1 MEVLDAGAKIPR
13 GSMGVWTLA
22 WPSIITNLFYATS
35 SIVAIKIVGNL
46 GPDAIAAAVTGQRV
60 TFILQA
66 VLTGVLA
73 GSTALIARN
82 WGADDKLEA
91 GIFITRTVQLV
102 LLLSLISSA
111 LIWQFAEPLVKFF
124 GLKGQALILS
134 ELYLKAISPFYVA
147 FGCGLALI
155 TALRAVGDVKTPLII
170 GFIMNL
176 FAIFFMLVF
185 VNGWLGF
192 PNYGVVGA
200 AYGNGVSFIIGAS
213 LLIVCWLSNQLPV
226 KYFSIF
232 NLDIERVKQIFNVG
246 LPAALD
252 QIIFQI
258 GITAFL
264 ILVAYYGTEAYAAY
278 GIGVQILSFSFV
290 IGFGF
295 SIAGATLVGQHL
307 GAKNKDQARRAGW
320 GAMRLSIIS
329 MTFFGIIIILLAEP
343 LARFMIDNDE
353 VVRLT
358 VIFIWLLGSMQPL
371 MAIEFSLGGALRGAG
386 DTKTPLVITL
396 TCLLFIRVFLAVI
409 FFLLDARIEIIFSTL
424 VADYVVKGV
433 LYVARFKS
441 DKWMNVLK
449 PKEADQQGF

>member
-1 MEVLDAGAKIPR
+1 MEVLDGGPKIPR

-35 SIVAIKIVGNL
+35 SIAAIKVVGDL

-82 WGADDKLEA
+82 WGANEKLEA
-91 GIFITRTVQLV
+91 GIFFSRTVQLV
-102 LLLSLISSA
+102 TFLALISA
-111 LIWQFAEPLVKFF
+111 VLIWKFAEPLVIFF
-124 GLKGQALILS
+124 GLKDEALILS
-134 ELYLKAISPFYVA
+134 TQYLKSIAPFYIGY
-147 FGCGLALI
+147 GCGLGLI
-155 TALRAVGDVKTPLII
+155 TALRAIGDVKTPLII
-170 GFIMNL
+170 GVIMNL
-176 FAIFFMLVF
+176 FAIFFMLVL

-192 PNYGVVGA
+192 PKYGVVGA
-200 AYGNGVSFIIGAS
+200 ALGNGVSFLIGAA
-213 LLIVCWLSNQLPV
+213 LLIVFWLSNQLQV
-226 KYFSIF
+226 RYSSIF
-232 NLDIERVKQIFNVG
+232 NFDIKRVKEIFEVG
-246 LPAALD
+246 LPAALE
-252 QIIFQI
+252 QVIFQI

-264 ILVAYYGTEAYAAY
+264 ILVAFYGTEAYAAY
-278 GIGVQILSFSFV
+278 GIGVQILSFSIV

-307 GAKNKDQARRAGW
+307 GAKNEEQAKRAGW

-329 MTFFGIIIILLAEP
+329 MTFFGVLITIFAEP
-343 LARFMIDNDE
+343 LARYMIDNDE

-386 DTKTPLVITL
+386 DTKTPLAITL
-396 TCLLFIRVFLAVI
+396 TCLLFIRVFLAMI
-409 FFLLDARIEIIFSTL
+409 FFLLDARVEVIFSTL
-424 VADYVVKGV
+424 VADYVVKGF
-433 LYVARFKS
+433 LYVARFRS
-441 DKWMNVLK
+441 DRWMNVLK
-449 PKEADQQGF
+449 TREAD

>member
-170 GFIMNL
+170 GLIMNL

-246 LPAALD
+246 LPAALE

-441 DKWMNVLK
+441 DKWMNVLQS
-449 PKEADQQGF
+449 KEVDQQGF

>member
-1 MEVLDAGAKIPR
+1 MEVLGGGDKIPR
-13 GSMGVWTLA
+13 GSMGVWKLA

-35 SIVAIKIVGNL
+35 SIVAIKVVGGL

-73 GSTALIARN
+73 GSTALIARH
-82 WGADDKLEA
+82 WGAEDKDEA
-91 GIFITRTVQLV
+91 GVFLTRTVQLV
-102 LLLSLISSA
+102 IFLSIISA
-111 LIWQFAEPLVKFF
+111 FLVWQFAEPLVRFF
-124 GLKGQALILS
+124 GLKNQALILS
-134 ELYLKAISPFYVA
+134 SDYLKAIAPFYVA
-147 FGCGLALI
+147 FGCGMGLI
-155 TALRAVGDVKTPLII
+155 TALRAVGDVKTPLFI
-170 GFIMNL
+170 GVIMNL

-192 PNYGVVGA
+192 PEYGVLGA
-200 AYGNGVSFIIGAS
+200 ALGNGLSFVIGAV
-213 LLIVCWLSNQLPV
+213 LLVVFWLSNQLAV
-226 KYFSIF
+226 RYSSIF
-232 NLDIERVKQIFNVG
+232 DLDIIRVIEIFKVG
-246 LPAALD
+246 LPAALE
-252 QIIFQI
+252 QVVFQI

-307 GAKNKDQARRAGW
+307 GAQNKDQAKRAGW

-329 MTFFGIIIILLAEP
+329 MTFFGIVIVAFAEP

-396 TCLLFIRVFLAVI
+396 TCLLFIRVFLAVV
-409 FFLLDARIEIIFSTL
+409 FFLLDASIEIIFSTL
-424 VADYVVKGV
+424 LADYIVKGF
-433 LYVARFKS
+433 LYVSRFKS
-441 DKWMNVLK
+441 GRWMNVLK
-449 PKEADQQGF
+449 IKEVDQQL

>member
-1 MEVLDAGAKIPR
+1 MEVLAEEGKIPR
-13 GSMGVWTLA
+13 GSFGVWTLA
-22 WPSIITNLFYATS
+22 WPSIITNIFYATS
-35 SIVAIKIVGNL
+35 SIVAIKVVGGL

-82 WGADDKLEA
+82 WGAKNKEEA
-91 GIFITRTVQLV
+91 GIFFTRTVQLV
-102 LLLSLISSA
+102 VFIAFITSA
-111 LIWQFAEPLVKFF
+111 LIWQFAEPLVTFF
-124 GLKGQALILS
+124 GLKGDALSLS
-134 ELYLKAISPFYVA
+134 IEYLKSIAPFYIA
-147 FGCGLALI
+147 FGCGLGLI
-155 TALRAVGDVKTPLII
+155 TALRAVGDVKTPMII
-170 GFIMNL
+170 GVVMNL

-192 PNYGVVGA
+192 PEYGVRGA
-200 AYGNGVSFIIGAS
+200 AIGNGLSFVIGAI
-213 LLIVCWLSNQLPV
+213 LLIVFWISNSLPV
-226 KYFSIF
+226 KYSSILT
-232 NLDIERVKQIFNVG
+232 LDTSRVKEIFRVG
-246 LPAALD
+246 LPAALE
-252 QIIFQI
+252 QVIFQG

-264 ILVAYYGTEAYAAY
+264 ILVALYGTEAYAAY

-307 GAKNKDQARRAGW
+307 GAGDTDQARRAGW
-320 GAMRLSIIS
+320 GAMRLSIVS
-329 MTFFGIIIILLAEP
+329 MTFFGILITIFAES

-353 VVRLT
+353 VVRLS

-396 TCLLFIRVFLAVI
+396 TCLLFIRVLLALI
-409 FFLLDARIEIIFSTL
+409 FYMLDASVEVIFSTL
-424 VADYVVKGV
+424 VADYVVKGF
-433 LYVARFKS
+433 LYVGRFKS
-441 DKWMNVLK
+441 DKWMKVMKLR
-449 PKEADQQGF
+449 EDT

>member
-1 MEVLDAGAKIPR
+1 MEVLDGGDKIPR
-13 GSMGVWTLA
+13 GSMGVWKLA

-35 SIVAIKIVGNL
+35 SIVAIKVVGGL

-73 GSTALIARN
+73 GSTALIARH
-82 WGADDKLEA
+82 WGAKDKHEA
-91 GIFITRTVQLV
+91 GVFLTRTVQLV
-102 LLLSLISSA
+102 IFLSIISA
-111 LIWQFAEPLVKFF
+111 FLVWQFAEPLVRFF
-124 GLKGQALILS
+124 GLKNQALILS
-134 ELYLKAISPFYVA
+134 SEYLKAIAPFYVA
-147 FGCGLALI
+147 FGCGMGLI
-155 TALRAVGDVKTPLII
+155 TALRAVGDVKTPLFI
-170 GFIMNL
+170 GVIMNL

-192 PNYGVVGA
+192 PKYGVLGA
-200 AYGNGVSFIIGAS
+200 ALGNGLSFVIGAV
-213 LLIVCWLSNQLPV
+213 LLVVFWLSNQLAV
-226 KYFSIF
+226 RYSSIF
-232 NLDIERVKQIFNVG
+232 DLDFIRVIEIFKVG
-246 LPAALD
+246 LPAALE
-252 QIIFQI
+252 QVIFQI

-307 GAKNKDQARRAGW
+307 GAQNKDQAKRAGW

-329 MTFFGIIIILLAEP
+329 MTFFGIIIITFAGP

-396 TCLLFIRVFLAVI
+396 TCLLFIRVFLAVV
-409 FFLLDARIEIIFSTL
+409 FFLLDASIEIIFSTL
-424 VADYVVKGV
+424 LADYIVKGF
-433 LYVARFKS
+433 LYVSRFKS
-441 DKWMNVLK
+441 DRWMNVLRI
-449 PKEADQQGF
+449 KEADQ

>member
-1 MEVLDAGAKIPR
+1 MEVLDGGDKIPR
-13 GSMGVWTLA
+13 GSMGVWKLA

-35 SIVAIKIVGNL
+35 SIVAIKVVGGL

-73 GSTALIARN
+73 GSTALIARH
-82 WGADDKLEA
+82 WGAKDKHEA
-91 GIFITRTVQLV
+91 GVFLTRTVQLV
-102 LLLSLISSA
+102 IFLSIISA
-111 LIWQFAEPLVKFF
+111 FLVWQFAEPLVRFF
-124 GLKGQALILS
+124 GLKNQALILS
-134 ELYLKAISPFYVA
+134 SEYLKAIAPFYVA
-147 FGCGLALI
+147 FGCGMGLI
-155 TALRAVGDVKTPLII
+155 TALRAVGDVKTPLFI
-170 GFIMNL
+170 GVIMNL

-192 PNYGVVGA
+192 PKYGVLGA
-200 AYGNGVSFIIGAS
+200 ALGNGLSFVIGAV
-213 LLIVCWLSNQLPV
+213 LLVVFWLSNQLAV
-226 KYFSIF
+226 RYSSVFDLDLIRIIEIF
-232 NLDIERVKQIFNVG
+232 KVG
-246 LPAALD
+246 LPAALE
-252 QIIFQI
+252 QVIFQI

-307 GAKNKDQARRAGW
+307 GAQNKDQAKRAGW

-329 MTFFGIIIILLAEP
+329 MTFFGIIIITFAGP

-396 TCLLFIRVFLAVI
+396 TCLLFIRVFLAAV
-409 FFLLDARIEIIFSTL
+409 FFILDASIEIIFSTL
-424 VADYVVKGV
+424 LADYIVKGF
-433 LYVARFKS
+433 LYVSRFKS
-441 DKWMNVLK
+441 DRWMNVLK
-449 PKEADQQGF
+449 IKEADQQL

>member
-232 NLDIERVKQIFNVG
+232 NLDIKRVKQIFNVG
-246 LPAALD
+246 LPAALE

-449 PKEADQQGF
+449 SKEADQQGF

>member
-1 MEVLDAGAKIPR
+1 MEVLDGGPKIPR

-35 SIVAIKIVGNL
+35 SIAAIKVVGDL

-82 WGADDKLEA
+82 WGANEKLEA
-91 GIFITRTVQLV
+91 GIFFSRTVQLV
-102 LLLSLISSA
+102 TFLALISA
-111 LIWQFAEPLVKFF
+111 VLIWKFAEPLVIFF
-124 GLKGQALILS
+124 GLKDEALTLS
-134 ELYLKAISPFYVA
+134 TQYLKSIAPFYIGY
-147 FGCGLALI
+147 GCGLGLI
-155 TALRAVGDVKTPLII
+155 TALRAIGDVKTPLII
-170 GFIMNL
+170 GVIMNL
-176 FAIFFMLVF
+176 FAIFFMLVL

-192 PNYGVVGA
+192 PKYGVVGA
-200 AYGNGVSFIIGAS
+200 ALGNGVSFVIGAA
-213 LLIVCWLSNQLPV
+213 LLIVFWLSNQLQV
-226 KYFSIF
+226 RYSSIF
-232 NLDIERVKQIFNVG
+232 NFDIKRVKEIFEVG
-246 LPAALD
+246 LPAALE
-252 QIIFQI
+252 QVIFQI

-264 ILVAYYGTEAYAAY
+264 ILVAFYGTEAYAAY
-278 GIGVQILSFSFV
+278 GIGVQILSFSIV

-307 GAKNKDQARRAGW
+307 GAKNEEQAKRAGW

-329 MTFFGIIIILLAEP
+329 MTFFGVLITIFAEP
-343 LARFMIDNDE
+343 LARYMIDNDE

-386 DTKTPLVITL
+386 DTKTPLAITL
-396 TCLLFIRVFLAVI
+396 TCLLFIRVFLAMI
-409 FFLLDARIEIIFSTL
+409 FFLLDARVEVIFSTL
-424 VADYVVKGV
+424 VADYVVKGF
-433 LYVARFKS
+433 LYVARFRS
-441 DKWMNVLK
+441 DRWMNVLK
-449 PKEADQQGF
+449 TREAD

>member
-1 MEVLDAGAKIPR
+1 
-13 GSMGVWTLA
+13 MGVWTLA

-35 SIVAIKIVGNL
+35 SIAAIKVVGGL

-82 WGADDKLEA
+82 WGANNKEEA
-91 GIFITRTVQLV
+91 GIFFSRTIQLV
-102 LLLSLISSA
+102 IFLAVISA
-111 LIWQFAEPLVKFF
+111 ILIWKFAEPLVIFF
-124 GLKGQALILS
+124 GLKGEALVLS
-134 ELYLKAISPFYVA
+134 TLYLKSIAPFYLA
-147 FGCGLALI
+147 YGCGLGLI
-155 TALRAVGDVKTPLII
+155 TALRAIGDVKTPLVI
-170 GFIMNL
+170 GVIMNL
-176 FAIFFMLVF
+176 FAVFFMLVL

-192 PNYGVVGA
+192 PQYGVVGA
-200 AYGNGVSFIIGAS
+200 ALGNGVSFVIGAA
-213 LLIVCWLSNQLPV
+213 LLIVFWLSNQLKV
-226 KYFSIF
+226 KYSSIF
-232 NLDIERVKQIFNVG
+232 HFDIQRVKAIFEVG
-246 LPAALD
+246 LPAALE
-252 QIIFQI
+252 QVIFQI

-264 ILVAYYGTEAYAAY
+264 ILVAFYGTEAYAAY
-278 GIGVQILSFSFV
+278 GIGVQILSFSIV

-307 GAKNKDQARRAGW
+307 GAKDEEQAKRAGW
-320 GAMRLSIIS
+320 GAMRLSMLS
-329 MTFFGIIIILLAEP
+329 MTFFGILIVIFAEP
-343 LARFMIDNDE
+343 LARYMIDNDE

-409 FFLLDARIEIIFSTL
+409 FFLLDARVEVIFSTL
-424 VADYVVKGV
+424 VADYVVKGF
-433 LYVARFKS
+433 LYVARFRS
-441 DKWMNVLK
+441 DRWMNALK
-449 PKEADQQGF
+449 PKEAD

>member
-35 SIVAIKIVGNL
+35 SIVAIKIVGDL

-246 LPAALD
+246 LPAALE

-343 LARFMIDNDE
+343 LARLMINNDE

-449 PKEADQQGF
+449 SKEADQQGF

>member
-1 MEVLDAGAKIPR
+1 LEVLDAGAKIPR

-35 SIVAIKIVGNL
+35 SIVAIKIVGDL

-134 ELYLKAISPFYVA
+134 ELYLRAISPFYVA

-246 LPAALD
+246 LPAALE

>member
-1 MEVLDAGAKIPR
+1 LEVLHEGPKIPR

-35 SIVAIKIVGNL
+35 SIAAIKVVGGL

-82 WGADDKLEA
+82 WGANNKEEA
-91 GIFITRTVQLV
+91 GIFFSRTIQLV
-102 LLLSLISSA
+102 IFLALISA
-111 LIWQFAEPLVKFF
+111 ILIWKFAEPLVIFF
-124 GLKGQALILS
+124 GLKGDALVLS
-134 ELYLKAISPFYVA
+134 TQYLKSIAPFYLA
-147 FGCGLALI
+147 YGCGLGLI
-155 TALRAVGDVKTPLII
+155 TALRAIGDVKTPLVI
-170 GFIMNL
+170 GVIMNL
-176 FAIFFMLVF
+176 FAVFFMLVL

-192 PNYGVVGA
+192 PEYGVVGA
-200 AYGNGVSFIIGAS
+200 ALGNGVSFVIGAA
-213 LLIVCWLSNQLPV
+213 LLIVFWLSNQLKV
-226 KYFSIF
+226 KYSSIF
-232 NLDIERVKQIFNVG
+232 HFDIQRVKAIFEVG
-246 LPAALD
+246 LPAALE
-252 QIIFQI
+252 QVIFQI

-264 ILVAYYGTEAYAAY
+264 ILVAFYGTEAYAAY
-278 GIGVQILSFSFV
+278 GIGVQILSFSIV

-307 GAKNKDQARRAGW
+307 GAKDEEQAKRAGW
-320 GAMRLSIIS
+320 GAMRLSILS
-329 MTFFGIIIILLAEP
+329 MTFFGILIVIFAEP
-343 LARFMIDNDE
+343 LARYMIDNDE

-409 FFLLDARIEIIFSTL
+409 FFLLDARVEVIFSTL
-424 VADYVVKGV
+424 VADYVVKGF
-433 LYVARFKS
+433 LYVARFRS
-441 DKWMNVLK
+441 DRWMNTLK
-449 PKEADQQGF
+449 AKEAD

>member
-1 MEVLDAGAKIPR
+1 MEVLDGGPKIPR

-35 SIVAIKIVGNL
+35 SIAAIKVVGDL

-82 WGADDKLEA
+82 WGANKKLEA
-91 GIFITRTVQLV
+91 GIFFSRTVQLV
-102 LLLSLISSA
+102 TFLALISA
-111 LIWQFAEPLVKFF
+111 VLIWKFAEPLVIFF
-124 GLKGQALILS
+124 GLKDEALILS
-134 ELYLKAISPFYVA
+134 TQYLKSIAPFYIGY
-147 FGCGLALI
+147 GCGLGLI
-155 TALRAVGDVKTPLII
+155 TALRAIGDVKTPLII
-170 GFIMNL
+170 GVIMNL
-176 FAIFFMLVF
+176 FAIFFMLVL

-192 PNYGVVGA
+192 PKYGVVGA
-200 AYGNGVSFIIGAS
+200 AFGNGVSFVIGAA
-213 LLIVCWLSNQLPV
+213 LLIVFWLSNQLQV
-226 KYFSIF
+226 RYSSIF
-232 NLDIERVKQIFNVG
+232 NFDIKRVKEIFEVG
-246 LPAALD
+246 LPAALE
-252 QIIFQI
+252 QVIFQI

-264 ILVAYYGTEAYAAY
+264 ILVAFYGTEAYAAY
-278 GIGVQILSFSFV
+278 GIGVQILSFSIV

-307 GAKNKDQARRAGW
+307 GAKNEEQAKRAGW

-329 MTFFGIIIILLAEP
+329 MTFFGVLITIFAEP
-343 LARFMIDNDE
+343 LARYMIDNDE

-386 DTKTPLVITL
+386 DTKTPLAITL
-396 TCLLFIRVFLAVI
+396 TCLLFIRVFLAMI
-409 FFLLDARIEIIFSTL
+409 FFLLDARVEVIFSTL
-424 VADYVVKGV
+424 VADYVVKGF
-433 LYVARFKS
+433 LYVARFRS
-441 DKWMNVLK
+441 DRWMNVLK
-449 PKEADQQGF
+449 TREAD

>member
-246 LPAALD
+246 LPAALE

-307 GAKNKDQARRAGW
+307 GAKNTAQAKRAGW

-329 MTFFGIIIILLAEP
+329 MTFFGIIITVFAES

-386 DTKTPLVITL
+386 DTKTPLAITL

-409 FFLLDARIEIIFSTL
+409 FFLLDARIEVIFSTL
-424 VADYVVKGV
+424 VADYVVKGY
-433 LYVARFKS
+433 LYVARFRS
-441 DKWMNVLK
+441 DKWMNALK
-449 PKEADQQGF
+449 SKEAV

>member
-1 MEVLDAGAKIPR
+1 MEVLDGGPKIPR

-35 SIVAIKIVGNL
+35 SIVAIKVVGDL

-82 WGADDKLEA
+82 WGANEKLEA
-91 GIFITRTVQLV
+91 GIFFSRTVQLV
-102 LLLSLISSA
+102 TFLALISA
-111 LIWQFAEPLVKFF
+111 VLIWKFAEPLVIFF
-124 GLKGQALILS
+124 GLKDEALILS
-134 ELYLKAISPFYVA
+134 TQYLRSIAPFYIGY
-147 FGCGLALI
+147 GCGLGLI
-155 TALRAVGDVKTPLII
+155 TALRAIGDVKTPLII
-170 GFIMNL
+170 GVIMNL
-176 FAIFFMLVF
+176 FAIFFMLVL

-192 PNYGVVGA
+192 PKYGVVGA
-200 AYGNGVSFIIGAS
+200 ALGNGVSFVIGAA
-213 LLIVCWLSNQLPV
+213 LLIVFWLSNQLQV
-226 KYFSIF
+226 RYSSIF
-232 NLDIERVKQIFNVG
+232 NFDIKRVKEIFEVG
-246 LPAALD
+246 LPAALE
-252 QIIFQI
+252 QVIFQI

-264 ILVAYYGTEAYAAY
+264 ILVAFYGTEAYAAY
-278 GIGVQILSFSFV
+278 GIGVQILSFSIV

-307 GAKNKDQARRAGW
+307 GAKNKEQAKRAGW

-329 MTFFGIIIILLAEP
+329 MTFFGVLITIFAEP
-343 LARFMIDNDE
+343 LARYMIDNDE

-386 DTKTPLVITL
+386 DTKTPLAITL
-396 TCLLFIRVFLAVI
+396 TCLLFIRVFLAMI
-409 FFLLDARIEIIFSTL
+409 FFLLDARVEVIFSTL
-424 VADYVVKGV
+424 VADYVVKGF
-433 LYVARFKS
+433 LYVARFRS
-441 DKWMNVLK
+441 DRWMNVLK
-449 PKEADQQGF
+449 TREAD

>member
-1 MEVLDAGAKIPR
+1 MEVLNEEVKIPT

-35 SIVAIKIVGNL
+35 SIVAIKVVGNL

-82 WGADDKLEA
+82 WGARNKEEA
-91 GIFITRTVQLV
+91 GIFFTRTVQLV
-102 LLLSLISSA
+102 IFIAFITGLV
-111 LIWQFAEPLVKFF
+111 IWQFAEPLVRFF
-124 GLKGQALILS
+124 GLKGEALILS
-134 ELYLKAISPFYVA
+134 TEYLKAISPFYVG
-147 FGCGLALI
+147 FGCGLGLI
-155 TALRAVGDVKTPLII
+155 TALRAVGDVKTPLMI
-170 GFIMNL
+170 GLIMNI

-192 PNYGVVGA
+192 PEYGVRGA
-200 AYGNGVSFIIGAS
+200 ALGNGLSFVIGAL
-213 LLIVCWLSNQLPV
+213 LLIVFWRTNQLAV
-226 KYFSIF
+226 RYSSILH
-232 NLDIERVKQIFNVG
+232 LDIKRVKEIFKVG
-246 LPAALD
+246 LPAALE
-252 QIIFQI
+252 QVIFQA

-264 ILVAYYGTEAYAAY
+264 ILVALYGTEAYAAY
-278 GIGVQILSFSFV
+278 GIGVQILSFAFV

-307 GAKNKDQARRAGW
+307 GAGNPNQARRAGW
-320 GAMRLSIIS
+320 GAMRLSIVS
-329 MTFFGIIIILLAEP
+329 MTFFGILIAFFAEP
-343 LARFMIDNDE
+343 LARYMIDNDE
-353 VVRLT
+353 VVRLS
-358 VIFIWLLGSMQPL
+358 VVFIWLLGSMQPL

-396 TCLLFIRVFLAVI
+396 TCLLFIRVSLALI
-409 FFLLDARIEIIFSTL
+409 FYMLDASIEVIFSTL
-424 VADYVVKGV
+424 VADYVVKGF

-441 DKWMNVLK
+441 NKWMNVMK
-449 PKEADQQGF
+449 AKEGA

>member
-1 MEVLDAGAKIPR
+1 MEVLDGGDKIPR
-13 GSMGVWTLA
+13 GSMGVWKLA

-35 SIVAIKIVGNL
+35 SIVAIKVVGGL

-73 GSTALIARN
+73 GSTALIARH
-82 WGADDKLEA
+82 WGAEDKDEA
-91 GIFITRTVQLV
+91 GVFLTRTVQLV
-102 LLLSLISSA
+102 IFLSIISA
-111 LIWQFAEPLVKFF
+111 FLVWQFAEPLVIFF
-124 GLKGQALILS
+124 GLKNQALILS
-134 ELYLKAISPFYVA
+134 SDYLKAIAPFYVA
-147 FGCGLALI
+147 FGCGMGLI
-155 TALRAVGDVKTPLII
+155 TALRAVGDVKTPLFI
-170 GFIMNL
+170 GVIMNL

-192 PNYGVVGA
+192 PEYGVLGA
-200 AYGNGVSFIIGAS
+200 ALGNGLSFVIGAV
-213 LLIVCWLSNQLPV
+213 LLVVFWLSNQLAV
-226 KYFSIF
+226 RYSSIF
-232 NLDIERVKQIFNVG
+232 DLDIIRVIEIFKVG
-246 LPAALD
+246 LPAALE
-252 QIIFQI
+252 QVVFQI

-307 GAKNKDQARRAGW
+307 GAQNKDQAKRAGW

-329 MTFFGIIIILLAEP
+329 MTFFGIVIVAFAEP

-409 FFLLDARIEIIFSTL
+409 FFLLDASIEIIFSTL
-424 VADYVVKGV
+424 LADYIVKGF
-433 LYVARFKS
+433 LYVSRFKS
-441 DKWMNVLK
+441 GRWINVLK
-449 PKEADQQGF
+449 IKEADQQL

>member
-1 MEVLDAGAKIPR
+1 MEVLHEGPKIPR

-35 SIVAIKIVGNL
+35 SIAAIKVVGGL

-82 WGADDKLEA
+82 WGANDKEEA
-91 GIFITRTVQLV
+91 GIFFSRTIQLV
-102 LLLSLISSA
+102 IFLAFISA
-111 LIWQFAEPLVKFF
+111 VLIWKFAEPLVIFF
-124 GLKGQALILS
+124 GLKGEALVLS
-134 ELYLKAISPFYVA
+134 TQYLKSIAPFYIA
-147 FGCGLALI
+147 YGCGLGLI
-155 TALRAVGDVKTPLII
+155 TALRAIGDVKTPLVI
-170 GFIMNL
+170 GIIMNL
-176 FAIFFMLVF
+176 FAVFFMLVL

-192 PNYGVVGA
+192 PKYGVVGA
-200 AYGNGVSFIIGAS
+200 ALGNGVSFVIGAV
-213 LLIVCWLSNQLPV
+213 LLIVFWLSNQLEV
-226 KYFSIF
+226 KYSSIF
-232 NLDIERVKQIFNVG
+232 HFDINRVKAIFEVG
-246 LPAALD
+246 LPAALE
-252 QIIFQI
+252 QVIFQI

-264 ILVAYYGTEAYAAY
+264 ILVAFYGTEAYAAY
-278 GIGVQILSFSFV
+278 GIGVQILSFSIV

-307 GAKNKDQARRAGW
+307 GAKDEEQAKRAGW
-320 GAMRLSIIS
+320 GAMRLSILS
-329 MTFFGIIIILLAEP
+329 MTFFGILIVLFAEP
-343 LARFMIDNDE
+343 LARYMIDNDE

-386 DTKTPLVITL
+386 DTKTPLAITL

-409 FFLLDARIEIIFSTL
+409 FFLLEARVEVIFSTL
-424 VADYVVKGV
+424 VADYVVKGF
-433 LYVARFKS
+433 LYVARFRS
-441 DKWMNVLK
+441 DRWMNALK
-449 PKEADQQGF
+449 TKEAD

>member
-1 MEVLDAGAKIPR
+1 MEVLDGGDKIPR
-13 GSMGVWTLA
+13 GSMGVWKLA

-35 SIVAIKIVGNL
+35 SIVAIKVVGGL

-73 GSTALIARN
+73 GSTALIARH
-82 WGADDKLEA
+82 WGAEDKDEA
-91 GIFITRTVQLV
+91 GVFLTRTVQLV
-102 LLLSLISSA
+102 IFLSIISA
-111 LIWQFAEPLVKFF
+111 FLVWQFAEPLVIFF
-124 GLKGQALILS
+124 GLKNQALILS
-134 ELYLKAISPFYVA
+134 SDYLKAIAPFYVA
-147 FGCGLALI
+147 FGCGMGLI
-155 TALRAVGDVKTPLII
+155 TALRAVGDVKTPLFI
-170 GFIMNL
+170 GVIMNL

-192 PNYGVVGA
+192 PEYGVLGA
-200 AYGNGVSFIIGAS
+200 ALGNGLSFVIGAV
-213 LLIVCWLSNQLPV
+213 LLVVFWLSNQLAV
-226 KYFSIF
+226 RYSSIF
-232 NLDIERVKQIFNVG
+232 DLDIIRVKEIFKVG
-246 LPAALD
+246 LPAALE
-252 QIIFQI
+252 QVVFQI

-307 GAKNKDQARRAGW
+307 GAQNKDQAKRAGW

-329 MTFFGIIIILLAEP
+329 MTFFGIVIVAFAEP

-409 FFLLDARIEIIFSTL
+409 FFLLDASIEIIFSTL
-424 VADYVVKGV
+424 LADYIVKGF
-433 LYVARFKS
+433 LYVSRFKS
-441 DKWMNVLK
+441 GRWMNVLK
-449 PKEADQQGF
+449 IKEVDQQL

>member
-1 MEVLDAGAKIPR
+1 MEVLDGGDKIPR
-13 GSMGVWTLA
+13 GSMGVWKLA

-35 SIVAIKIVGNL
+35 SIVAIKVVGGL

-73 GSTALIARN
+73 GSTALIARH
-82 WGADDKLEA
+82 WGAEDKDEA
-91 GIFITRTVQLV
+91 GVFLTRTVQLV
-102 LLLSLISSA
+102 IFLSIISA
-111 LIWQFAEPLVKFF
+111 FLVWQFAEPLVIFF
-124 GLKGQALILS
+124 GLKNQALILS
-134 ELYLKAISPFYVA
+134 SDYLKAIAPFYVA
-147 FGCGLALI
+147 FGCGMGLI
-155 TALRAVGDVKTPLII
+155 TALRAVGDVKTPLFI
-170 GFIMNL
+170 GVIMNL

-192 PNYGVVGA
+192 PEYGVLGA
-200 AYGNGVSFIIGAS
+200 ALGNGLSFVIGAV
-213 LLIVCWLSNQLPV
+213 LLVVFWLSNQLAV
-226 KYFSIF
+226 RYSSIF
-232 NLDIERVKQIFNVG
+232 DLDIIRVIEIFKVG
-246 LPAALD
+246 LPAALE
-252 QIIFQI
+252 QVVFQI

-307 GAKNKDQARRAGW
+307 GAQNKDQAKRAGW

-329 MTFFGIIIILLAEP
+329 MTFFGIVIVAFAEP

-409 FFLLDARIEIIFSTL
+409 FFLLDASIEIIFSTL
-424 VADYVVKGV
+424 LADYIVKGF
-433 LYVARFKS
+433 LYVSRFKS
-441 DKWMNVLK
+441 GRWINVLK
-449 PKEADQQGF
+449 IKEVDQQL

>member
-1 MEVLDAGAKIPR
+1 MEVLDGGPKIPR

-35 SIVAIKIVGNL
+35 SIAAIKVVGDL

-82 WGADDKLEA
+82 WGANKKLEA
-91 GIFITRTVQLV
+91 GIFFSRTVQLV
-102 LLLSLISSA
+102 TFLALISA
-111 LIWQFAEPLVKFF
+111 VLIWKFAEPLVIFF
-124 GLKGQALILS
+124 GLKDEALILS
-134 ELYLKAISPFYVA
+134 TQYLKSIAPFYIGY
-147 FGCGLALI
+147 GCGLGLI
-155 TALRAVGDVKTPLII
+155 TALRAIGDVKTPLTI
-170 GFIMNL
+170 GVIMNL
-176 FAIFFMLVF
+176 FAIFFMLVL

-192 PNYGVVGA
+192 PKYGVVGA
-200 AYGNGVSFIIGAS
+200 ALGNGVSFVIGAA
-213 LLIVCWLSNQLPV
+213 LLIVFWLSNQLQV
-226 KYFSIF
+226 RYSSIF
-232 NLDIERVKQIFNVG
+232 NFDIKRVKEIFEVG
-246 LPAALD
+246 LPAALE
-252 QIIFQI
+252 QVIFQI

-264 ILVAYYGTEAYAAY
+264 ILVAFYGTEAYAAY
-278 GIGVQILSFSFV
+278 GIGVQILSFSIV

-307 GAKNKDQARRAGW
+307 GAKNEEQAKRAGW

-329 MTFFGIIIILLAEP
+329 MTFFGVLITIFAEP
-343 LARFMIDNDE
+343 LARYMIDNDE

-386 DTKTPLVITL
+386 DTKTPLAITL
-396 TCLLFIRVFLAVI
+396 TCLLFIRVFLAMI
-409 FFLLDARIEIIFSTL
+409 FFLLDARVEVIFSTL
-424 VADYVVKGV
+424 VADYVVKGF
-433 LYVARFKS
+433 LYVARFRS
-441 DKWMNVLK
+441 DRWMNVLK
-449 PKEADQQGF
+449 TREAD

>member
-35 SIVAIKIVGNL
+35 SIVAIKIVGDL

-91 GIFITRTVQLV
+91 GIFITRTFQLV

-134 ELYLKAISPFYVA
+134 ELYLEAISPFYIA

-246 LPAALD
+246 LPAALE